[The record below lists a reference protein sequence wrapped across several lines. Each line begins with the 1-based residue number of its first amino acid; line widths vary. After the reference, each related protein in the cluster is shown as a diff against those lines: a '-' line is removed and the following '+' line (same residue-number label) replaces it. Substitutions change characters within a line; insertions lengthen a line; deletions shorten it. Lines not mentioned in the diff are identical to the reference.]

1 MRLPE
6 LIRRLEDDGWMRVR
20 LRGPHRQYIHPQ
32 KRGLLTIRRH
42 LAHELAP
49 DAVHSVLLQ
58 AGVMS

>member
-6 LIRRLEDDGWMRVR
+6 LIRRLEEDGWARVR

-32 KRGLLTIRRH
+32 KRGVLTIRRH
-42 LAHELAP
+42 LNHELAP

-58 AGVMS
+58 AGVQP